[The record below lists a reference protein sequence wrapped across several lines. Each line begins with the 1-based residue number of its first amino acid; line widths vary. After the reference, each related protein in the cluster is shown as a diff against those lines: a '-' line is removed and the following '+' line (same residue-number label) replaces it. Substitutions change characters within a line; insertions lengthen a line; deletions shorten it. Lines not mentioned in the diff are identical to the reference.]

1 MAYTEF
7 SNTICGLLT
16 GMLTGIQSQ
25 VALLVLTSV
34 NAIAEQKFNPDKFHS
49 LWILCVENGLT
60 SCADYCAWIL
70 CVDYCVWT
78 LCVDTV
84 CELLCVATLGGCA
97 VCIPVCKSLGGYS
110 V

>member
-34 NAIAEQKFNPDKFHS
+34 NAIAEQKFNPDKFHF
-49 LWILCVENGLT
+49 LWILCVENSLT
-60 SCADYCAWIL
+60 S
-70 CVDYCVWT
+70 
-78 LCVDTV
+78 CVDTV